1 MTITYYIVRGID
13 DYLYV
18 FYDEP
23 VKRGYRWEARLSK
36 EQGKIVWDFDH
47 EFDNVKWEDEEPHQ
61 ITLYTINS
69 AKEYLKHYNEVSE
82 VRKKVETNLYI

>member
-23 VKRGYRWEARLSK
+23 VKRGYRWETKFSK
-36 EQGKIVWDFDH
+36 EQGKIVWDLDH
-47 EFDNVKWEDEEPHQ
+47 EFDNIKWEDEEPHK
-61 ITLYTINS
+61 IKLYTINS
-69 AKEYLKHYNEVSE
+69 AKEYLKHDPELSK
-82 VRKKVETNLYI
+82 VRKKLETNLYT